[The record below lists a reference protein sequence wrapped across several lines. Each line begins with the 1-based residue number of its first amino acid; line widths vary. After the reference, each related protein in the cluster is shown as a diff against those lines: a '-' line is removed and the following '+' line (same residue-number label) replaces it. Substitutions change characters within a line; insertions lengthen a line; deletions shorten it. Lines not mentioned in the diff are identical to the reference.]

1 MVPVHN
7 RLLRCL
13 YPVCLVT
20 ILAVLGP
27 GSRSAVRARG
37 SVAMR
42 HVTLILDFLPNAGH
56 IGIFH
61 ALHAGYYARAGI
73 DLSVIQPTSTSDT
86 LKLIATG
93 KADFGIADGIDVA
106 AQIDLG
112 RDAQAIMAVVQRP
125 LVGLITLAKAGIS
138 SAKGLE
144 GKTIGIT
151 GVPSDTVTA
160 KTILT
165 HAGADYRKVT
175 VVTIGFN
182 GVQDLENGKIA
193 AFTGFWPADGVQA
206 QVSGFPVRSFKLD
219 ENGGPRYPGLVL
231 FTTRAHIAADPGLM
245 RDFVA
250 ATVRGYDDALRSPAH
265 SLADLLAENPL
276 LKRGLTQA
284 QLDQY
289 LPLFR
294 AHAPRYGLIDSAA
307 SRDLSTFL
315 RKNGLIRSTIDPAR
329 YATNQFVPAR

>member
-1 MVPVHN
+1 MLAAHN
-7 RLLRCL
+7 RILRCL
-13 YPVCLVT
+13 YLACLVAG
-20 ILAVLGP
+20 LCALGP
-27 GSRSAVRARG
+27 GGRPDVQARR

-61 ALHAGYYARAGI
+61 ALRAGYYQRAGI

-86 LKLIATG
+86 LKLIASG
-93 KADFGIADGIDVA
+93 AADFGIADGIDVA
-106 AQIDLG
+106 GQIDQG

-125 LVGLITLAKAGIS
+125 LVGLITLAKANIS
-138 SAKGLE
+138 SAKQLE

-160 KTILT
+160 KTILA

-231 FTTRAHIAADPGLM
+231 FTTRAHIAADPTLM
-245 RDFVA
+245 REFVA
-250 ATVRGYDDALRSPAH
+250 ATVHGYDDALRDPARG
-265 SLADLLAENPL
+265 LDDLLAESPL
-276 LKRGLTQA
+276 LKRVLTRA

-294 AHAPRYGLIDSAA
+294 AAAPRYGLIDGAA
-307 SRDLSTFL
+307 VRNLSTFL
-315 RKNGLIRSTIDPAR
+315 RRNGLIRAAIDPAR
-329 YATNQFVPAR
+329 YGTNRFVPAR